1 MRSPAVR
8 WCADR
13 RGLADEAADRIR
25 AAVLAGRYAPG
36 AALRESELAALLDVS
51 RGSVREGM
59 ALLAREGL
67 IRSGWHRGTTII
79 DVTAADVEEA
89 YALRAAPV
97 ALDVAFHHRAHAAA
111 GNTRLTAA
119 WRTIRSQVHLFHR
132 RRVEVGLE
140 PHRGRVVEEHREIS
154 RLLRDPH
161 VTDARLARY
170 VIDHVEA
177 ARQDLLSALSQAR
190 PACDALLSTTT
201 GRGTPSPDRS
211 WQHFVRSWMLVL
223 VRGVGVVGVCR

>member
-59 ALLAREGL
+59 ALLAREEL

-79 DVTAADVEEA
+79 DVTAADVEEV

-97 ALDVAFHHRAHAAA
+97 ALGVAFHHHAHAAA

-132 RRVEVGLE
+132 RRAHGGAGA
-140 PHRGRVVEEHREIS
+140 PPWARRRGAP
-154 RLLRDPH
+154 RDQP
-161 VTDARLARY
+161 A
-170 VIDHVEA
+170 A
-177 ARQDLLSALSQAR
+177 ARSARHRRTAGPLRHR
-190 PACDALLSTTT
+190 PRRGGPAGPALGAVAGTTCLRCT
-201 GRGTPSPDRS
+201 ALHHHGDGHAQP
-211 WQHFVRSWMLVL
+211 
-223 VRGVGVVGVCR
+223 